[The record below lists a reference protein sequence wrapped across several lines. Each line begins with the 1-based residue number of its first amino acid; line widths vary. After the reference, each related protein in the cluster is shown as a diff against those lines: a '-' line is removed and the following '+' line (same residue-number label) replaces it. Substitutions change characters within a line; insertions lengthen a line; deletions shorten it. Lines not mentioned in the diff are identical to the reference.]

1 LPLGVA
7 ASPEGRRVYVADSSG
22 RGAISVID
30 TATSAVA
37 AVVEMGDGLTVPWL
51 EGARRVAVSPDGRRV
66 YATSPAR
73 YSVVVID
80 ATTNQVVDTIK
91 ITTGKY
97 LFPTDLAVS
106 PDGKRVYVT
115 DFNGHSVSAIDTAA
129 NQVTAT
135 LPMSDFPWGV
145 AVSPNSAR
153 LYVIHKPTWTVD
165 VVDAGTL
172 QVVGTVKLGPIPTG
186 TN

>member
-1 LPLGVA
+1 
-7 ASPEGRRVYVADSSG
+7 
-22 RGAISVID
+22 
-30 TATSAVA
+30 
-37 AVVEMGDGLTVPWL
+37 
-51 EGARRVAVSPDGRRV
+51 
-66 YATSPAR
+66 
-73 YSVVVID
+73 VVID

-97 LFPTDLAVS
+97 FFPTDLAVS

-115 DFNGHSVSAIDTAA
+115 DFNGRSVSAIDTAA

-145 AVSPNSAR
+145 AVSPDSAR
-153 LYVIHKPTWTVD
+153 LYVIHKPTWTVE

-172 QVVGTVKLGPIPTG
+172 RVVGTVKLGPIPTG